1 MQNKL
6 QNNLLLSIVIAVI
19 GVVAAF
25 AACNALVGPIEQ
37 VTFYTVDS
45 TVNTTLAEPNPEL
58 FNYLALNPT
67 VEVYVGECK
76 KRDESGICLDLDESS
91 SQTTETENQE
101 TE

>member
-6 QNNLLLSIVIAVI
+6 QSNLLLSIVIAVI
-19 GVVAAF
+19 GVAAAF
-25 AACNALVGPIEQ
+25 LACNALVGPIEK

-45 TVNTTLAEPNPEL
+45 TVATTLVEPDPEI
-58 FNYLALNPT
+58 FNYLSLNPT

-76 KRDESGICLDLDESS
+76 EHDESGVCLDTDENSS
-91 SQTTETENQE
+91 STTETENQE